1 MVNKSYNLVR
11 EVLPNSPVD
20 DQGLM
25 DVANQLTG
33 LWSTEITRLRF
44 IGFRMASLPAAA
56 VLNLNLNEIGIIIN
70 LFSANSPIINT
81 VVINNAQNTF
91 GAVFNRVAA
100 NAVGACY
107 VQYALF
113 TYQ

>member
-1 MVNKSYNLVR
+1 MNTLYNVVR
-11 EVLPNSPVD
+11 SAVPNSPVD
-20 DQGLM
+20 DRGLM
-25 DVANQLTG
+25 DIAKQ
-33 LWSTEITRLRF
+33 ITSNWPTDVSRLRF
-44 IGFRMASLPAAA
+44 VGFRNSTLAAGGT
-56 VLNLNLNEIGIIIN
+56 LNVNTNEIGIIIN